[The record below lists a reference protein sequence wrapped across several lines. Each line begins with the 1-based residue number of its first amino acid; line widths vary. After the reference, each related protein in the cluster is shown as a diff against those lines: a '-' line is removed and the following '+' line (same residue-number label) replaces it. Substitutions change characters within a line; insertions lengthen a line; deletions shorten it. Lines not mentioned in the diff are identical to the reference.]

1 MNINKEIMVDPL
13 DLIRPEIRR
22 LRAYK
27 SIIYPGVVKMDA
39 NENPFPWPEGMK
51 QIILNGDI
59 TFNRYPDSSA
69 SELKT
74 AIAGYTGVNS
84 NQILLGNGSDE
95 VIQLILATFGGM
107 GKSVVLHPP
116 TFGMYTAAACVSGTG
131 VIKVPLREGLYLDT
145 EGVLTAADSPE
156 VSTIILCSPNNPTGT
171 LFERGELLLL
181 VRETGKIIIMDEAY
195 AEFSGESV
203 IDEIK
208 NYPNLLVMRTFSKAF
223 ALAGLRLGYLLGQA
237 ATIDLV
243 NRVKQP
249 FNVNVF
255 TQRAG
260 IIALNYLEQYREQIE
275 TIKAETV
282 KLYQELNK
290 ISGFKVYPTQ
300 ANFILFQP
308 DDPDVWAEELF
319 VRGFLVRHMGNL
331 PVLGKCLRVSP
342 GLPEENTVF
351 IKALREISSKRGT
364 MIRGEQGA

>member
-1 MNINKEIMVDPL
+1 MNINNEIKVDPL
-13 DLIRPEIRR
+13 DFIRPEIRG
-22 LRAYK
+22 LQAYK
-27 SIIYPGVVKMDA
+27 SKIYPGVVKMDA
-39 NENPFPWPEGMK
+39 NENPFPWPEGMR
-51 QIILNGDI
+51 QAILNEEI
-59 TFNRYPDSSA
+59 AFNRYPDSSA

-74 AIAGYTGVNS
+74 AIAGYAGVNS
-84 NQILLGNGSDE
+84 DQILLGNGSDE
-95 VIQLILATFGGM
+95 VIQLILATFGGV
-107 GKSVVLHPP
+107 GKYVVLHPP
-116 TFGMYTAAACVSGTG
+116 TFGMYDAAACVSGTG
-131 VIKVPLREGLYLDT
+131 VIRVPLREGLYLDV
-145 EGVLTAADSPE
+145 EGVLAAASSPE

-171 LFERGELLLL
+171 LFKRAELLRL

-260 IIALNYLEQYREQIE
+260 IIALSYLEQYREQIE
-275 TIKAETV
+275 ILKAETA
-282 KLYQELNK
+282 KLYEGLMK
-290 ISGFKVYPTQ
+290 IPGFKVYPTQ
-300 ANFILFQP
+300 GNFILFQP
-308 DDPDVWAEELF
+308 DNPDVWAQELF
-319 VRGFLVRHMGNL
+319 AGGFLVRHMGEL

-342 GLPEENTVF
+342 GLPEENKAF
-351 IKALREISSKRGT
+351 IQALRDISSKRGT
-364 MIRGEQGA
+364 MIRSEQDA